1 NSSPNEVTVI
11 EWKVYMDFRAFYSGN
26 ALQFLASRQLAFS
39 ELEEVVKRQ
48 YADAQLALI
57 SSSPVHGIAKEGLK

>member
-1 NSSPNEVTVI
+1 
-11 EWKVYMDFRAFYSGN
+11 MDFRAFYSGN